1 MRSHL
6 ISLLRDHLN
15 TLENINILKK
25 KFPKFRNRGVGET
38 NAEKIV
44 VNARK
49 CKNMKFK
56 LGIDIWEKSLKAL
69 TTNSSEFDILI
80 MHLKE
85 YLLGFVYPYL
95 LDY

>member
-1 MRSHL
+1 M

-25 KFPKFRNRGVGET
+25 KFPKFSNRGVGET
-38 NAEKIV
+38 TAEKIV

-69 TTNSSEFDILI
+69 TTNSSEFDLLI

-85 YLLGFVYPYL
+85 FLLGFVYPYL